1 MHLREEGRMKRIHD
15 ISEVRS
21 DHMQVNEILDE
32 ARSENFET
40 VIVIG
45 FKNKSVQFKR
55 SKVKDTVLLLGAI
68 EAAKM
73 QLWETT

>member
-1 MHLREEGRMKRIHD
+1 MKRIHD

-21 DHMQVNEILDE
+21 DHMQVREILNE
-32 ARSENFET
+32 ALAENFET
-40 VIVIG
+40 VIVVG
-45 FKNKSVQFKR
+45 LKNGSVQFKR
-55 SKVKDTVLLLGAI
+55 SKVKDTILLLGAI

>member
-1 MHLREEGRMKRIHD
+1 MKRVHD

-21 DHMQVNEILDE
+21 DHMQVSEILNE
-32 ARSENFET
+32 SLAENFET

-55 SKVKDTVLLLGAI
+55 SKVSDTIVLLGAI